1 MSYPRLTMEGVS
13 DQRGRRMGIG
23 TADRLA
29 LGIIRVHEITHGG
42 LGEDGHGYDAYE
54 GGDVLGERAV
64 ASLHGVY
71 LNTRNAT
78 SAPWVAIPFG
88 PERDARNGVSSNDHV
103 MPFVDCVVAPD
114 PDRVVR
120 LQGCRLIDRS
130 PPPVTAACHQ

>member
-1 MSYPRLTMEGVS
+1 MTFALAPLAGFVP
-13 DQRGRRMGIG
+13 
-23 TADRLA
+23 ADRLA
-29 LGIIRVHEITHGG
+29 LGIIPVQEITHGG
-42 LGEDGHGYDAYE
+42 LGEDGHGYDAYG

-64 ASLHGVY
+64 ASLHGVH
-71 LNTRNAT
+71 LNTGNTT
-78 SAPWVAIPFG
+78 SAPGVATPVG
-88 PERDARNGVSSNDHV
+88 PERDAPDGVLSNEHV